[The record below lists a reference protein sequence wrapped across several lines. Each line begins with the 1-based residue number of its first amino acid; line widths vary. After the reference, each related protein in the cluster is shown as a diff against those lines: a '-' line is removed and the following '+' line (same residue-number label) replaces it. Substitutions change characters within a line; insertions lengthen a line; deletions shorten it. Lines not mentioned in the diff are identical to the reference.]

1 MSFASAKVPA
11 VIVSG
16 VICLCAGAGIMFV
29 IQPYIV
35 SVDPNAPVIPAKGAA
50 VGKVDPNASS
60 AKMGMK
66 SMKGGGGGGGGGA
79 KGQSPK
85 TQLTQ
90 LVTKLDALTVKPLKF
105 ELTAEQKKQAK
116 DILADLD
123 SKEAITDEE
132 AKAKLEALLK
142 LLESQKETMETAGDR
157 WPGEGGGGGGGGG
170 GGATPPPNPFKTE
183 QNAAHLKSLQE
194 SLGK

>member
-35 SVDPNAPVIPAKGAA
+35 PVDPHAEVTPAKGAA
-50 VGKVDPNASS
+50 VGKVDPNAAS

-66 SMKGGGGGGGGGA
+66 GMKGGGGGGGGA

-105 ELTAEQKKQAK
+105 ELTADQKK
-116 DILADLD
+116 
-123 SKEAITDEE
+123 
-132 AKAKLEALLK
+132 
-142 LLESQKETMETAGDR
+142 
-157 WPGEGGGGGGGGG
+157 
-170 GGATPPPNPFKTE
+170 
-183 QNAAHLKSLQE
+183 
-194 SLGK
+194 